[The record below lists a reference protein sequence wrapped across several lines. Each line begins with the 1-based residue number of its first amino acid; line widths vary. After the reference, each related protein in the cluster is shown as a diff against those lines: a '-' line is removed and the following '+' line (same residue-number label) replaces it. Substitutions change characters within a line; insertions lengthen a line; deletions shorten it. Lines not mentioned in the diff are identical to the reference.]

1 MRPRNLEEYSG
12 QQHLLGPGKPLRVQI
27 ERDDPSSMILW
38 GPPGSGKTTLAKIIA
53 ETTQASFIEFSAVM
67 SGIKEI
73 KQVMVAAAQAAE
85 MHSRTILFVD
95 EIHRFN
101 KAQQDAFLPYVERGT
116 IRLIGAT
123 TENPSFE
130 IISALLSRC
139 RVYVLHPLSEEHI
152 AHLLRRALEDT
163 ERGLGS
169 LNLTADDDALAL
181 IASYS
186 SGDCRAAY
194 NTLEVAAQL
203 AQDSNSRSPYPK
215 NLGVTGRHSKEGTV
229 SGHDFSPFETPET
242 QDGNE
247 SGHDFSPSE
256 TPEPQDGNESGHDMP
271 GSNTTGLCR
280 ADAASLPET
289 ARLNERNESGHDM
302 PGSNTTGLCRADASS
317 IPETARLNERNESGH
332 DFSRADR
339 VQFDDRALAP
349 EAQPQPRNR
358 ITKEIATEAV
368 QQRVLMYDKNGEEH
382 YNLISALHKSVRN
395 SDPDAALYWLAR
407 MFAAGEDPLY
417 LARRVVRM
425 AVEDIG
431 LAAPEALNLC
441 LSAKEAIDFLGSPEG
456 DLALAEAVVYLCLAP
471 KSNSVYTA
479 YSAVQ
484 AEIEQTRQEP
494 VPLHLRNAPT
504 RLMKELEYGK
514 GYLYAHDE
522 EGKVA
527 DMDCLPDSLR
537 GRTYYKPT
545 QEGREKLLAQRLDAI
560 RNLRLRKHGGD

>member
-1 MRPRNLEEYSG
+1 MSQSGLFGEDAGSEQSAALPADAPLAARMRPATLEEFVG
-12 QQHLLGPGKPLRVQI
+12 QEHLTGPEAALRRAI
-27 ERDDPSSMILW
+27 ENDKVGSMIFW
-38 GPPGSGKTTLAKIIA
+38 GPPGVGKTTLAKIIA
-53 ETTQASFIEFSAVM
+53 ETTKANFVEFSAVM

-73 KQVMVAAAQAAE
+73 KQVMAAAAQAAE

-139 RVYVLHPLSEEHI
+139 RVYVLQPLSEDRI
-152 AHLLRRALEDT
+152 VQLLRKAVEDK
-163 ERGLGS
+163 ERGLGE
-169 LNLTADDDALAL
+169 LGLTADDDALEL

-186 SGDCRAAY
+186 SGDCRSAY

-203 AQDSNSRSPYPK
+203 A
-215 NLGVTGRHSKEGTV
+215 LGPNQNGNQEANQNGTK
-229 SGHDFSPFETPET
+229 HIDK
-242 QDGNE
+242 
-247 SGHDFSPSE
+247 
-256 TPEPQDGNESGHDMP
+256 
-271 GSNTTGLCR
+271 
-280 ADAASLPET
+280 A
-289 ARLNERNESGHDM
+289 
-302 PGSNTTGLCRADASS
+302 
-317 IPETARLNERNESGH
+317 
-332 DFSRADR
+332 
-339 VQFDDRALAP
+339 
-349 EAQPQPRNR
+349 
-358 ITKEIATEAV
+358 IATDAV
-368 QQRVLMYDKNGEEH
+368 QQRVLTYDKSGEEH

-479 YSAVQ
+479 YGAVQ
-484 AEIEQTRQEP
+484 QEIEHTRQEP

-504 RLMKELEYGK
+504 RLMKELDYGK
-514 GYLYAHDE
+514 GYRYAHDE

-527 DMDCLPDSLR
+527 NMDCLPDSLK
-537 GRTYYKPT
+537 GRSYYQPT
-545 QEGREKLLAQRLDAI
+545 QEGREKALAQRLDEI
-560 RNLRLRKHGGD
+560 RKIRSGKRMESK